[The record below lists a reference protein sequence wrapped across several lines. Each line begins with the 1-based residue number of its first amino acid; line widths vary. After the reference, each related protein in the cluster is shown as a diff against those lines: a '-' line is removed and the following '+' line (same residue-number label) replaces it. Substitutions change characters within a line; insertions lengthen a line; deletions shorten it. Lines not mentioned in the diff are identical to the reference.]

1 MKRAR
6 SAYKSAHYFVPA
18 LACLASTQTMAIAQQ
33 NNLPSGY
40 EVTETNVAKPEVK
53 AENIGPVRMARFS
66 LIQGKVNCRP
76 STKVDWSPAYLNQPI
91 RQGEQILVPANSR
104 AEISFDDGS
113 VARLGGGAFVTMQT
127 LYSDDKGEFTEVKL
141 NDGIA
146 TFRLKN
152 NLDVYQV
159 DSPCCSIKATGPAEF
174 RVGARNHCEVA
185 DRKGTCTVENHHGT
199 LKLAPKQYV
208 PVHSTDDDLHA
219 LPAPPDDSWEDW
231 NDDRDR
237 AYDEGS
243 PVSRRYLPS
252 NIALAAP
259 DLDEYGTWHHV
270 ARYGDVWVPRVREAG
285 WRPYH
290 HGHWTWVDP
299 FGWTWVGAEPWGWA
313 PYHYG
318 TWVHSAYGWA
328 WDPGPAQQCW
338 TPAACSFSSY
348 NGNIAWAPLAPE
360 EVVYPSRLAVGF
372 SGGDWSLFFSI
383 GGAAAYYPGYDN
395 RCYPRAW
402 NNTYI
407 NRVTYVTNV
416 NGYGG
421 RPLYASNYNSYMNP
435 GSWTPRNARYGG
447 GSIVAASGFAGAGTY
462 NYVQRNNIAAFQR
475 GRAVGTPQGSF
486 APAVG
491 PSHVRP
497 TLASLTPARSFSRL
511 AVPAAVASRPLYRS
525 ALDPRV
531 AQSAPNFGSRL
542 AARQANMPGRPGIA
556 AGNTV
561 GKTGFA
567 NRPGTPFNRTATTP
581 GTSNIR
587 TLNRPG
593 SPLNRN
599 AVVPN
604 SVQAARKT
612 LAVQNG
618 RNLAGAN
625 GRPNIRTNATNWKGN
640 PNIAANHTAN
650 AANAFRRNTAAGH
663 VQKAHQIGS
672 AGRPN
677 SFQGAA
683 THRTNNVAHT
693 NNSSFA
699 RRTTQTR
706 PNTSFARPNMSG
718 RVNHQTARV
727 NRQPAVQRNTNSF
740 AHHYNQA
747 PAQHRTFSAPR
758 DNAPRGNF
766 GGGFARQPQAS
777 PRGHFGG
784 GGGFARQPQSAP
796 HGNFGGGFARQP
808 QSAPRGNG
816 GGGFARQPQFAPH
829 GNFGGGGGGHA
840 PQGAPHGGPPAG
852 GGGHQGGGGGHGGGR
867 DRRG

>member
-6 SAYKSAHYFVPA
+6 SAYRGAHYFVPA

-33 NNLPSGY
+33 NNQPVGY
-40 EVTETNVAKPEVK
+40 EVTETNIAKPEIK

-66 LIQGKVNCRP
+66 LVQGKINCRP

-127 LYSDDKGEFTEVKL
+127 LYSDDKGEFTEIKL

-185 DRKGTCTVENHHGT
+185 DHKGTVTVENHHGS
-199 LKLAPKQYV
+199 LNLAPKQFV
-208 PVHSTDDDLHA
+208 PVHTTEDDLHA
-219 LPAPPDDSWEDW
+219 EPLPPDDTWENW

-259 DLDEYGTWHHV
+259 DLDNYGSWHHV

-318 TWVHSAYGWA
+318 TWVHSDYGWA

-372 SGGDWSLFFSI
+372 SGGDWSVLFSI
-383 GGAAAYYPGYDN
+383 GGTAAYYPGRDH
-395 RCYPRAW
+395 RCYERAW

-407 NRVTYVTNV
+407 NRATYVTNY

-421 RPLYASNYNSYMNP
+421 RPFYASNNNSYLGP
-435 GSWTPRNARYGG
+435 GSWTPRNARFGG
-447 GSIVAASGFAGAGTY
+447 GSIAPVNRFGGGG
-462 NYVQRNNIAAFQR
+462 NYDFVSRSNITAFQR
-475 GRAVGTPQGSF
+475 GRAVGVPRSGF

-497 TLASLTPARSFSRL
+497 TLASLTPGRSFNRL
-511 AVPAAVASRPLYRS
+511 AVPAAVASRPMFRS

-531 AQSAPNFGSRL
+531 AKGAPNFGSRI
-542 AARQANMPGRPGIA
+542 AARGVRQPNTVGRPGIGA
-556 AGNTV
+556 ANMA
-561 GKTGFA
+561 GKAGFA
-567 NRPGTPFNRTATTP
+567 NRPGAPFNRTAAGS

-587 TLNRPG
+587 SLNRPG
-593 SPLNRN
+593 SPLNRTPG
-599 AVVPN
+599 VPN

-612 LAVQNG
+612 LGMQKG
-618 RNLAGAN
+618 GDLAGTV
-625 GRPNIRTNATNWKGN
+625 GRPNIRTNAVNPKGN
-640 PNIAANHTAN
+640 PRITANRPAN
-650 AANAFRRNTAAGH
+650 AANTFRRNTAAGQ
-663 VQKAHQIGS
+663 VQKARQVGA

-677 SFQGAA
+677 AFQSAA
-683 THRTNNVAHT
+683 TQHTNNAIRHTTPTRTNTAFARPHT
-693 NNSSFA
+693 TGRVNNQAARINRQPSVQRNNSSFA
-699 RRTTQTR
+699 HHNAA
-706 PNTSFARPNMSG
+706 P
-718 RVNHQTARV
+718 
-727 NRQPAVQRNTNSF
+727 PAT
-740 AHHYNQA
+740 
-747 PAQHRTFSAPR
+747 QHRTF
-758 DNAPRGNF
+758 NAPRNN
-766 GGGFARQPQAS
+766 A
-777 PRGHFGG
+777 PR
-784 GGGFARQPQSAP
+784 
-796 HGNFGGGFARQP
+796 GNFGGGFARQP
-808 QSAPRGNG
+808 QSAPRGNFGG
-816 GGGFARQPQFAPH
+816 GGGFARQPQGAPH
-829 GNFGGGGGGHA
+829 GNFGGGAKQPQSAPRGNFGGGGGGRA
-840 PQGAPHGGPPAG
+840 PQAAPHGGPPAG
-852 GGGHQGGGGGHGGGR
+852 GGGHPGGGGGHGGGR
-867 DRRG
+867 DKRG